1 MVVVS
6 LANMNDRWGAI
17 AAMLQLSDNGQ
28 QLQVL
33 YVDQGYTGEW
43 FARAVLQLVGAQ
55 VEVVKKKETGFSV
68 LPKRWIV
75 ERTLSWLTQNRRLSK
90 DYELLPEVS
99 ETMIYVAM
107 IRLMLRRLTDK
118 KLAA

>member
-1 MVVVS
+1 
-6 LANMNDRWGAI
+6 MNDRWGAI

-75 ERTLSWLTQNRRLSK
+75 ERTLRSVNTESPL
-90 DYELLPEVS
+90 E
-99 ETMIYVAM
+99 
-107 IRLMLRRLTDK
+107 
-118 KLAA
+118 